1 MTAGPGGQ
9 DAVALGQAI
18 RDAFEKGG
26 WAAGERLPSHAPWC
40 FVCGEENPSGLGLHV
55 FAADGHAVQA
65 TQQFDASHGGA
76 PGVAHGGAVAAVLD
90 DLFGFVLVRIM
101 VPAVTRDL
109 HVTYRLPTR
118 LDVDTHLTASLVERR
133 GRDLHLEASASQ
145 GGRQIVT
152 ATAHFVEV
160 DFAHLSDPS
169 ARFGL
174 QD

>member
-9 DAVALGQAI
+9 DAAALGRTI
-18 RDAFEKGG
+18 RAAFARGG
-26 WAAGERLPSHAPWC
+26 WAAGDRLPAHAAWC
-40 FVCGEENPSGLGLHV
+40 FVCGEDNPAGLGLQV
-55 FAADGHAVQA
+55 FAAEGDAVRA
-65 TQQFDASHGGA
+65 TQRFGTTHGGA

-118 LDVDTHLTASLVERR
+118 LDVDTELDAALVGRD
-133 GRDLHLEASASQ
+133 GRDLHLEARASQ
-145 GGRQIVT
+145 GGREIVT
-152 ATAHFVEV
+152 ATARFVEV
-160 DFAHLSDPS
+160 DLLHLSDPS

-174 QD
+174 TD

>member
-1 MTAGPGGQ
+1 MKAGPGGQ

-40 FVCGEENPSGLGLHV
+40 FVCGEENPSGLGLQV